1 MNCDGLARWYRFLER
16 AGFGCALELRRT
28 AFLKEIATAR
38 RVLVLG
44 DGDGRF
50 LAAFLRTNRSAQ
62 VDSVDSSAAMLTLA
76 RARVGGADTMRV
88 CFHHADARSW
98 QPPSA
103 TRYDLIVTH
112 FFLDCFTDA
121 ELRPLVARLGT
132 FAALD
137 ARWLVSE
144 FRQPARGPAAWHAR
158 AWIGGL
164 YAFFRV
170 ATGLRVRRL
179 PDHPVALAAADFRL
193 EREEVARWGLLI
205 SQLWQREQRG
215 GFPV

>member
-1 MNCDGLARWYRFLER
+1 MNCDSLARWYRTLEY
-16 AGFGCALELRRT
+16 AGFGRALERRRT
-28 AFLKEIATAR
+28 AFLGQMSTAR

-50 LAAFLRTNRSAQ
+50 LAAFLRVNPTAE
-62 VDSVDSSAAMLTLA
+62 VDSVDSSAAMLALA
-76 RARVGGADTMRV
+76 HGRVEKAGAARVR
-88 CFHHADARSW
+88 FHHADAGRW
-98 QPPSA
+98 QPPA
-103 TRYDLIVTH
+103 DDYDLIVTH

-121 ELRPLVARLGT
+121 ELRPLVARLAGH
-132 FAALD
+132 AAPD
-137 ARWLVSE
+137 ARWIVSE

-158 AWIGGL
+158 AWLAGL

-179 PDHPVALAAADFRL
+179 PDHAAALGAVGFRL
-193 EREEVARWGLLI
+193 ESETVARFGLLT
-205 SQLWQREQRG
+205 SQLWRRARPG

>member
-1 MNCDGLARWYRFLER
+1 MNCDGLACWYILLER
-16 AGFGCALELRRT
+16 AGFGRALEHRRT
-28 AFLKEIATAR
+28 AFLDQVTTAR

-50 LAAFLRTNRSAQ
+50 LAAFLRVNRSAE
-62 VDSVDSSAAMLTLA
+62 VDSVDSSAAV
-76 RARVGGADTMRV
+76 R
-88 CFHHADARSW
+88 W
-98 QPPSA
+98 QPPAVS
-103 TRYDLIVTH
+103 YDLIVTH

-121 ELRPLVARLGT
+121 ELRPLVARLAA
-132 FAALD
+132 FATPD
-137 ARWLVSE
+137 ARWLVSD

-179 PDHPVALAAADFRL
+179 PNHAAALAAAGFRL
-193 EREEVARWGLLI
+193 EGETLARWGLLT
-205 SQLWQREQRG
+205 SQLWRRVEPG
-215 GFPV
+215 SFPV